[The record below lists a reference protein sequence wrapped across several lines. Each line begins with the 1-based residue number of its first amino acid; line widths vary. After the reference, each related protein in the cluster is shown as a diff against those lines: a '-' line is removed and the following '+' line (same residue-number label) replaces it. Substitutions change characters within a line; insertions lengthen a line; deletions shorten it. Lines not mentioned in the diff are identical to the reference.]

1 MQQPTQLKKESSKEG
16 PRLPPHRLPR
26 LNVYNPV
33 QKILKSVADFLSQV
47 FYIWVIFN
55 LYKF

>member
-1 MQQPTQLKKESSKEG
+1 MQQPTQLKNESSKEG

-33 QKILKSVADFLSQV
+33 QKFLKSVADFLSQV
-47 FYIWVIFN
+47 FYIFN

>member
-1 MQQPTQLKKESSKEG
+1 MQQPTQLKNESSKEG
-16 PRLPPHRLPR
+16 PILPPHRLPR

-33 QKILKSVADFLSQV
+33 QKFLKSVADFLSQV